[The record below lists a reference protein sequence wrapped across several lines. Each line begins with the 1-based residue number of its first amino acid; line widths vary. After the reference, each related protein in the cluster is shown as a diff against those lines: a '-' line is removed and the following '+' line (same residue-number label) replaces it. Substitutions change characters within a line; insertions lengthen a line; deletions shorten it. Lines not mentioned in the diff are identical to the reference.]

1 MSTSKLMACATAL
14 AVLGAPLSLLIPA
27 MQSAA
32 SEVIKLEQLNGV
44 FRLPVRV
51 NDVVEVPFVVDTG
64 AGEVAIPDDVLS
76 TLKRTGTVSG
86 SDFIGTGTY
95 TLADGSTTKSDRYVL
110 HKMRV
115 GDHIVADVVANV
127 VSSQGEPLLGQ
138 SFLSKLPAWR
148 IDYVQPA
155 LVFDDERGNTT
166 EQKQTAAIEQPLQ
179 AYSDGLAARKAW
191 VQYFSKL
198 SSRTKEGADWWA
210 LRRTDPSASCYFL
223 ISSKISDGDLERYDG
238 CVSAKQQLA
247 PIDERRCNEPAYST
261 GWDAYDGA
269 PLTPPLGQQ
278 QCKAMYPPSLWES
291 VGNSLNGLRLPLG
304 ARGQ

>member
-1 MSTSKLMACATAL
+1 MSKFKLMTCATAL
-14 AVLGAPLSLLIPA
+14 AVLGPPLSLVIPA

-44 FRLPVRV
+44 FRLPVLV

-64 AGEVAIPDDVLS
+64 AGEVVIPDDVLS
-76 TLKRTGTVSG
+76 TLKRTGTVSR

-95 TLADGSTTKSDRYVL
+95 TLGDGSTTKSDRYVL

-148 IDYVQPA
+148 IDYAQRA
-155 LVFDDERGNTT
+155 LVFDDEGGHTT

-198 SSRTKEGADWWA
+198 SGRTKEGAGWWA
-210 LRRTDPSASCYFL
+210 LRRTDYPSASCHFL
-223 ISSKISDGDLERYDG
+223 FVISSKISDGDLERYDG
-238 CVSAKQQLA
+238 CLSAKQQLA
-247 PIDERRCNEPAYST
+247 PIDQRRCNEPAYSI

-269 PLTPPLGQQ
+269 PLTPPLGPQ

-291 VGNSLNGLRLPLG
+291 VGNG
-304 ARGQ
+304 